1 MDSTEDFSRDTS
13 VEPEFLISN
22 EVCDTDNSLNSEVSC
37 YDHQSAS
44 FEMSDF
50 SDDDHLYDGDT
61 SFVSEVSSGSLYL
74 PTPQK
79 LAKQSLPIVPMPK
92 KICFMD
98 LTCLGNFIEQLNQI
112 RKCTTPGC
120 DGKIVPISIESIGLG
135 GAINVRYTCSG
146 CVMKYAQLEA
156 SSKYDGVRSM
166 TGIGMAVQIGFIIA
180 CCTHTTYFKTLK
192 STL

>member
-22 EVCDTDNSLNSEVSC
+22 EVCDTLNGEVC
-37 YDHQSAS
+37 YDHRSAS

-50 SDDDHLYDGDT
+50 NDDDHLYDGDT

-98 LTCLGNFIEQLNQI
+98 LTCLGNFIQI
-112 RKCTTPGC
+112 WKCTTGC
-120 DGKIVPISIESIGLG
+120 DGKIVPISVESIGLG
-135 GAINVRYTCSG
+135 GTINVRYTCSE

-156 SSKYDGVRSM
+156 SSKYDGVGSM
-166 TGIGMAVQIGFIIA
+166 TEIGMAVQVAFIIA
-180 CCTHTTYFKTLK
+180 GCTHYL
-192 STL
+192 L